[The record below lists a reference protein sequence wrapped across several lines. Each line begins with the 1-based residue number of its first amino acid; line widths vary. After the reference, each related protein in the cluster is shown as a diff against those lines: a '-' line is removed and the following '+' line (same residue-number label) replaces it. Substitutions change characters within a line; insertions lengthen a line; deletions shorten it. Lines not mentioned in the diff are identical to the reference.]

1 MLRLYLDENTP
12 TALVEALRLQG
23 FEVVRPQEV
32 GLQEADDED
41 QLRWAS
47 EHGYV
52 LFTFDKAT
60 MVRTA
65 MAWVASGKEHC
76 GVIVCEQM
84 PKDAVGVIV
93 RRLKK
98 LAKVYPLE
106 ALKNV
111 TVYLGAVWD

>member
-1 MLRLYLDENTP
+1 M
-12 TALVEALRLQG
+12 TALEKALRSEG
-23 FEVVRPQEV
+23 FEVMTPAEAGTAGAEDEV
-32 GLQEADDED
+32 H
-41 QLRWAS
+41 LRWAA
-47 EHGYV
+47 EHGFI
-52 LFTFDKAT
+52 LLTFDKHT
-60 MVRTA
+60 MVPLVD
-65 MAWVASGKEHC
+65 AWIASGKEHC